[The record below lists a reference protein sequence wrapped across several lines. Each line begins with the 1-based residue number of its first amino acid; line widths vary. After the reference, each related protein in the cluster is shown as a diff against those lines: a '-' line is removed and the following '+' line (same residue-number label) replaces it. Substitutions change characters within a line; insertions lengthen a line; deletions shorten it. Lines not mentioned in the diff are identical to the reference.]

1 METTQEHE
9 GEEPRYKEA
18 LTELE
23 QILDQIEG
31 GEVDLDDLGAKVE
44 RAAQLIQL
52 CRGKIERA
60 EVQVRRII
68 ESLDREAGA

>member
-1 METTQEHE
+1 METTQENDAQ
-9 GEEPRYKEA
+9 EPRYKEA
-18 LTELE
+18 LNELE

-44 RAAQLIQL
+44 RAAALIQL

>member
-1 METTQEHE
+1 
-9 GEEPRYKEA
+9 A
-18 LTELE
+18 LNELE

-44 RAAQLIQL
+44 RAAALIQL

>member
-1 METTQEHE
+1 METTQENE
-9 GEEPRYKEA
+9 AQEPRYKEA
-18 LTELE
+18 LNELE

-44 RAAQLIQL
+44 RAAALIQL

>member
-1 METTQEHE
+1 
-9 GEEPRYKEA
+9 
-18 LTELE
+18 
-23 QILDQIEG
+23 
-31 GEVDLDDLGAKVE
+31 VE

>member
-60 EVQVRRII
+60 EAQVRRII